1 MKAQRNEKPGAG
13 TGSRDVWVFT
23 ICGFV
28 LGLVIGSFLIGP
40 HLAKPSLGPSG
51 GVANAAETAAP
62 AAAPDMAQ
70 MNAVR
75 ERLATLKQTLEKD
88 PRNVAALTQLG
99 SMYMDA
105 AKFPQAIDYLER
117 ALAVREDPTVR
128 TDLGICYKQNGQP
141 EKAVD
146 AFQRAAAEGP
156 DQWQALYNEAI
167 VLGEMQRWDDARAVA
182 AKLSAMRPN
191 DAQVAQLVQSL
202 KSR

>member
-1 MKAQRNEKPGAG
+1 M
-13 TGSRDVWVFT
+13 
-23 ICGFV
+23 

-40 HLAKPSLGPSG
+40 HLAKTSLGPSG

-62 AAAPDMAQ
+62 PTSSAPPMAQ

-75 ERLATLKQTLEKD
+75 EQLATLKQTLEKD

-105 AKFPQAIDYLER
+105 AKFPQAIGYLER
-117 ALAVREDPTVR
+117 ALAVREDPTTR

-141 EKAVD
+141 EKAVA
-146 AFQRAAAEGP
+146 AFERAASESP

-182 AKLSAMRPN
+182 ARLSAMRPN